1 MKISSKL
8 IKLIKESNSFL
19 ISGHINPEGDSL
31 GSCLALAL
39 GLKKLGK
46 NNICVLSRDPVPE
59 ILKFLPHSKMVR
71 QKPPKKEFDVFF
83 MIDCNEPERTGLN
96 NIRAKK
102 TAVIDHH
109 VVPAKERKSEFH
121 KSLAASIIDPGAAA
135 AGVLIYKILTALKV
149 HIDKNIATNLYAA
162 ILVDTGGF
170 RYSNASPESL
180 MIASHLVQA
189 GAKPWDISK
198 EIHESSP
205 SGGMKLLGLSLSTLE
220 NKDGIAWIST
230 TKAMFK
236 KTGTTSE
243 DCEDFVDYPRK
254 IKDIEVAVFFRQ
266 DKEKLYKISLR
277 SKGRVNVQKIAK
289 IFGGGGHAPAAGCA
303 VKGTLKEVQDRVLKV
318 IRKAVKES

>member
-59 ILKFLPHSKMVR
+59 ILKFLPHSKIVT

-83 MIDCNEPERTGLN
+83 MIDCNEPARTGLN

-109 VVPAKERKSEFH
+109 VLSAKEGKSAFH

-135 AGVLIYKILTALKV
+135 AGVLIYKVLTALKV
-149 HIDKNIATNLYAA
+149 PIDNNIATNLYAA

-189 GAKPWDISK
+189 GANPRNISK
-198 EIHESSP
+198 EIYESSP
-205 SGGMKLLGLSLSTLE
+205 SNGIRLLGLSLSTLE
-220 NKDGIAWIST
+220 KKDGIAWIST

-254 IKDIEVAVFFRQ
+254 IKGIEVAVSFRQ
-266 DKEKLYKISLR
+266 EKEKLYKISLR
-277 SKGRVNVQKIAK
+277 SKGKVDVQKIAK

-318 IRKAVKES
+318 VRKAVKES